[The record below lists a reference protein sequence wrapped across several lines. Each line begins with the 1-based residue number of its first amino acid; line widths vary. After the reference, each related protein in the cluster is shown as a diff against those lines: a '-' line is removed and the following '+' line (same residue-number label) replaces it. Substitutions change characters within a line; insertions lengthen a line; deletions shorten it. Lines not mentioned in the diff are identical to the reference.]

1 MYVVFALRPF
11 TMMQVLSAWGEG
23 GRGGRDTTVI
33 IQIIVINDQRATDEH
48 SMMFIVSEKTVK
60 L

>member
-1 MYVVFALRPF
+1 MFALRPF
-11 TMMQVLSAWGEG
+11 TMMQVLSSWRGG
-23 GRGGRDTTVI
+23 GRGGRDIAVI

-60 L
+60 F

>member
-11 TMMQVLSAWGEG
+11 TMMQVLSAWGG
-23 GRGGRDTTVI
+23 DRGGRDTAVI

-48 SMMFIVSEKTVK
+48 STMFIVSEKTVK
-60 L
+60 F

>member
-1 MYVVFALRPF
+1 MYAVFALRPF

-23 GRGGRDTTVI
+23 RGGRDSAVI

-48 SMMFIVSEKTVK
+48 STMFIVSEKTVK
-60 L
+60 F

>member
-11 TMMQVLSAWGEG
+11 TMMQVLSAWGG
-23 GRGGRDTTVI
+23 GRGWRDSAVI

-48 SMMFIVSEKTVK
+48 STMFIVSEKTVK
-60 L
+60 F

>member
-11 TMMQVLSAWGEG
+11 TMMQVLSAWG
-23 GRGGRDTTVI
+23 GRGGRDTAVI

-48 SMMFIVSEKTVK
+48 STMFIVSEKTVK
-60 L
+60 F